1 MLGIVFLCQGENSTC
16 SHWQQCVYLS
26 RSSHW
31 CWACCTKK
39 LFSTCGVKILEKY
52 LWRCT
57 FFSKVACWRPETLLK
72 LTSFTG
78 NFKGFCPQIHRTA
91 ANFRKAFWRTLF
103 LQNTSRWLF
112 LSFKSFTKV
121 LRVFQFY
128 FDILLHRKCQT
139 LLVVSSLLKKTRLAI
154 YVYIW
159 LPRNNACGLKHKQTW
174 PEQAFYMFVVISR
187 DLCNLFILL
196 YKISTKTK
204 TFISISR
211 HQILKS

>member
-1 MLGIVFLCQGENSTC
+1 MLGIIFLCEGQNSTC

-103 LQNTSRWLF
+103 FAENFALTFSIFQIIYLRKFWEYFNSILTSHCTASVRHCLLF
-112 LSFKSFTKV
+112 
-121 LRVFQFY
+121 
-128 FDILLHRKCQT
+128 
-139 LLVVSSLLKKTRLAI
+139 SLTLKKTRLTI

-159 LPRNNACGLKHKQTW
+159 LPRNSSCVLKHKQTW
-174 PEQAFYMFVVISR
+174 PEQAVYTNPDQASS
-187 DLCNLFILL
+187 LCLQAAR
-196 YKISTKTK
+196 
-204 TFISISR
+204 TF
-211 HQILKS
+211 